1 MIPAYYIP
9 EMIRRYSVRILAA
22 AAFLFSGFAVV
33 NAQTPVTAVVETKS
47 EFTQARLDSFNK
59 VWNTI
64 NEKHYD
70 PTFGGVDWNKVRE
83 TYLPKAEAARSNEDF
98 HAVLRQMLGEL
109 KLSHFSVF
117 PPPPASGN
125 ESAIGSIGIDIIWL
139 DGLAVIDRVEKGSS
153 SDMAGLKPG
162 FVLSKIDGKSV
173 LDLLK
178 PIQASLAKRK
188 LTDGI
193 RKVYLQRAVV
203 ALTFG
208 KSETP
213 VKIEVLQGDDW
224 PKTVE
229 LIRRPF
235 TGEMSQPV
243 GHFPKQ
249 EVLFESRLLP
259 GNVGYVRFN
268 MWIIPQ
274 MPKIRAA
281 VREFAQADGII
292 FDIRGNPGGLGGMAA
307 GLAGLISDKQFSL
320 GSMSSRGGAT
330 NLIAYPQ
337 SDPYLGKVVVLTD
350 HGSASTSELF
360 AAGIQESGRGK
371 IVGDTTA
378 GAVLPSVFELLPT
391 GYMFQYAISDYK
403 TPGSVLIEGRG
414 VQPDVKKIQSRKK
427 LFSTAATS
435 NSKPRSMH

>member
-33 NAQTPVTAVVETKS
+33 NAQTPVTAVVETKP
-47 EFTQARLDSFNK
+47 EFTQVRLDSFNK

-83 TYLPKAEAARSNEDF
+83 TYLPKAEAARSDEDF

-117 PPPPASGN
+117 PPPPTSGN
-125 ESAIGSIGIDIIWL
+125 ESANGSIGIDIIWL